1 MVEEVKNGLI
11 SMFTNYAKFSG
22 RTGKREFWMTILGY
36 FVINIVLS
44 FVCGFIDGASN
55 GSIGSLISGLW
66 SLGTIIPLWALEV
79 RRLHDTNKSGWYLL
93 ISLIPL
99 VGVILLIIQY
109 TKDSVN
115 EGNNY

>member
-1 MVEEVKNGLI
+1 MVEEIKNGLI

-22 RTGKREFWMTILGY
+22 RTGKREFWITILGLII
-36 FVINIVLS
+36 INIIINILAKVL
-44 FVCGFIDGASN
+44 GD
-55 GSIGSLISGLW
+55 IGTAVSAIW
-66 SLGTIIPLWALEV
+66 SLAILIPELALEV

-93 ISLIPL
+93 MSLIPL
-99 VGVILLIIQY
+99 VGIILVIIQL